1 MFHIVAHASQ
11 EQQCLWAERAHTLW
25 TVVMGGKCQRIC
37 PCPLPIFP
45 SGVILPPPLLF
56 FFFFAFPWGFL
67 VAAGAVQMKSVY
79 CSSELTVCIFL
90 ILPYLYLLFVSR
102 TSHII
107 ILEAMGKLVVTLFCC
122 VVFLSTAGKKSNC
135 SGSSVSL

>member
-1 MFHIVAHASQ
+1 MSVGRESAHSVDRGNGW
-11 EQQCLWAERAHTLW
+11 EMSAHLS
-25 TVVMGGKCQRIC
+25 V
-37 PCPLPIFP
+37 P
-45 SGVILPPPLLF
+45 STYLSLRCHPSSSSAF